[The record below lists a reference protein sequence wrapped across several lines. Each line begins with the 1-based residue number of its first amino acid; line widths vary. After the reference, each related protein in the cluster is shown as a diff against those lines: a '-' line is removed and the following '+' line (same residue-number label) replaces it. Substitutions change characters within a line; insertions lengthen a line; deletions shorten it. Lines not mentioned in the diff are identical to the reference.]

1 MRVSNPPAHLWGQGW
16 RAGPLAGFQSV
27 LHQQPLT
34 RLKPN
39 QITPLPAQYPAMASR
54 SEWKPKSLQSS
65 AGIQA
70 LCPWRSWLMSHTSP
84 LADPC
89 SPHWPSQ
96 LPKHTGT
103 PGLWRVC
110 CPLPTVLFPKVCL
123 ACSLNPSP
131 PSGANPPDIPSRC
144 PLSLPYFPLYHFH
157 YLTHLLI
164 SLPPLDVYHPHKCK
178 LHEVRNCCWLLLPA
192 ISPVPT

>member
-84 LADPC
+84 LAD
-89 SPHWPSQ
+89 SPAA
-96 LPKHTGT
+96 HTGPHSSSNT
-103 PGLWRVC
+103 QAHQGSDVYAALCLQCSSPKSAWPVPSIPHLLVVRI
-110 CPLPTVLFPKVCL
+110 LPIL
-123 ACSLNPSP
+123 
-131 PSGANPPDIPSRC
+131 PPDAPFLC
-144 PLSLPYFPLYHFH
+144 
-157 YLTHLLI
+157 LI
-164 SLPPLDVYHPHKCK
+164 FLF
-178 LHEVRNCCWLLLPA
+178 
-192 ISPVPT
+192 ITFTI